1 MSETRHEG
9 ARSVRAVSRGMQIS
23 ASTALRAIAVA
34 TVLTVPF
41 LSTNV
46 RASATA
52 VVSGINV
59 ADLDTTCKPC
69 DDFYQFANGGWKTA
83 HPMPPAYPA
92 YGTSTVLLLHNRD
105 VLHAIL
111 DKAAASKAKVGSN
124 DQKIGDFYAACMDET
139 AIEKAGTTPIQAGLA
154 IAASAT
160 AENLPTT
167 LARLQ
172 AAGAGGFFGFGAGAD
187 AKNSRMNIANVGG
200 GGLGLP
206 NKDYYLKMDPAS
218 VALRATYLAH
228 ITTMFGQLGEMPA
241 AARDHAAMVLAF
253 ETELAK
259 VSLSAAD
266 RRDPQKTFHPMTAAQ
281 LQAPTPNF
289 DWATYFKANGIRTPA
304 RFNVSAPDYMAAF
317 SAGLKTWTPSQI
329 QTYLKW
335 RVVHGAA
342 AALPKAFADANWDFF
357 SHTLQGSKTQL
368 PRWQRCVAATDNT
381 LGEVLGQVYVAQT
394 FPPAAK
400 ARALDMV
407 KTIKATLRDDLANLD
422 WMSPA
427 TRKKAVA
434 KLDAFS
440 LKIGYT
446 DKWQDYTA
454 YHVTRA
460 SYLGNLIASG
470 RYERAR
476 NLAQIGKPVD
486 RTEWGLT
493 PPTVNAYYN
502 PSGNEIVFPAGIL
515 QPPFYDANADP
526 AVNFGAIG
534 AVIGHESTHGFDNS
548 GRQFDAVGNLMDWWT
563 ADDSAKFDAKA
574 KCIIDQEDA
583 LEVAPGVHEQG
594 KLVQGEA
601 IADLGGLT
609 IAYKAFEKWQS
620 THPRQTLDGYT
631 PEQRFFIGFGS
642 IWATNDT
649 VQFRTFLANTNEHPN
664 RLREQHAC
672 HVPHSRRPG
681 SGGGMQDGEA

>member
-1 MSETRHEG
+1 
-9 ARSVRAVSRGMQIS
+9 MQIS
-23 ASTALRAIAVA
+23 ASKALRVIAVA
-34 TVLTVPF
+34 ALLSVPF
-41 LSTNV
+41 LSANV
-46 RASATA
+46 RAAATA

-59 ADLDTTCKPC
+59 ANLDTTCKPC

-83 HPMPPAYPA
+83 HPLPAAYPS
-92 YGTSTVLLLHNRD
+92 YGAFTVLALHNRD
-105 VLHAIL
+105 VLHSIL
-111 DKAAASKAKVGSN
+111 DKAAASKAKVGSD
-124 DQKIGDFYAACMDET
+124 DQKIGDFYASCMDEA
-139 AIEKAGTTPIQAGLA
+139 AIEKAGTTPIAPALA
-154 IAASAT
+154 LAAAAT

-172 AAGAGGFFGFGAGAD
+172 AAGSGGFFGFGAGAD

-206 NKDYYLKMDPAS
+206 NKDYYLKTDAAS
-218 VALRATYLAH
+218 VALRAKYLAH
-228 ITTMFGQLGEMPA
+228 IATMFGQLGEMPA

-259 VSLSAAD
+259 ASLSAAD
-266 RRDPQKTFHPMTAAQ
+266 RRDPQKTFHPMNAAQ
-281 LQAPTPNF
+281 LQALTPNF
-289 DWATYFKANGIRTPA
+289 DWATYFKASGIAKPTH
-304 RFNVSAPDYMAAF
+304 FNVSAPDYMTAF
-317 SAGLKTWTPSQI
+317 SAGLKTWTPAQI

-342 AALPKAFADANWDFF
+342 SALPKAFADANWDFF
-357 SHTLQGSKTQL
+357 SHTLQGSKAQL

-381 LGEVLGQVYVAQT
+381 LGEVLGKVYVGQT

-407 KTIKATLRDDLANLD
+407 KTIKATLRDDLSGLD
-422 WMSPA
+422 WMSDA
-427 TRKKAVA
+427 TRKKAIQ

-446 DKWQDYTA
+446 DKWQDYTD

-460 SYLGNLIASG
+460 SYLGNLIASN

-476 NLAQIGKPVD
+476 NLARIGKPVD

-493 PPTVNAYYN
+493 PPTVNAYYSPN
-502 PSGNEIVFPAGIL
+502 GNEIVFPAGIL

-534 AVIGHESTHGFDNS
+534 AVIGHESTHGFDS
-548 GRQFDAVGNLMDWWT
+548 TGRQFDAVGNLTDWWT
-563 ADDSAKFDAKA
+563 AEDSVKFNAKA

-620 THPRQTLDGYT
+620 THPRQTLDGFT

-642 IWATNDT
+642 VWATNDT
-649 VQFRTFLANTNEHPN
+649 VQFRTFLANTNEHPWEPLRVNNTLANMPQFAQAWFCKIGDKMVKPDAN
-664 RLREQHAC
+664 RCQIW
-672 HVPHSRRPG
+672 
-681 SGGGMQDGEA
+681 